1 MYREADNFTAATSG
15 SGILWIMPR
24 LSARFEIDADLLNGY
39 VSIMK
44 RTLGDYIAIGL
55 LVLVMSTTAAGMV
68 IRIYLAVTGG

>member
-1 MYREADNFTAATSG
+1 
-15 SGILWIMPR
+15 MPR